1 MVIYDSNNLL
11 TNAVYDV
18 AQYGEDLQL
27 PLGTAPLALQS
38 ITWSTIDELIIV
50 GSDMENYSRLVSDI
64 DTLGIL
70 NEGDG
75 VQFNHTYHWL
85 SDMSTFV
92 YKFNLTFAVAL
103 TVTAYTSGNHNIDSV
118 RVILRE
124 TLQDGTV
131 VKTIADS
138 TQATGLTALTATGT
152 QVAIMTFEGNVPF
165 KIAQGNKVEMQIIL
179 NRTDT
184 DIATTYEGIM
194 PLFYFQEGSL
204 AKQMIE
210 STLGLH
216 IHAALDHAYPV
227 LRDNSV
233 STQLNYDGVDK
244 DGFDRSHSP

>member
-1 MVIYDSNNLL
+1 MTKFNSNDTLIKNVYDS
-11 TNAVYDV
+11 

-27 PLGTAPLALQS
+27 PLGIAPLALQS

-50 GSDMENYSRLVSDI
+50 GSDMENYSRLVSDV

-75 VQFNHTYHWL
+75 VAFDHTYHWL

-103 TVTAYTSGNHNIDSV
+103 TCTAYTSGDHNIDSV

-131 VKTIADS
+131 VKTITDS

-165 KIAQGNKVEMQIIL
+165 KIAQGNKVEMQIVL

-184 DIATTYEGIM
+184 SVATTYEGIM

-216 IHAALDHAYPV
+216 LHAALDHAYPV

-233 STQLNYDGVDK
+233 TTGIDYSGITK
-244 DGFDRSHSP
+244 DGLNRAAI